1 MPRLRLLALL
11 LLVLAALP
19 SPADAADPAAPLAV
33 GDRAPEVELVDQH
46 GTPFR
51 LADALA
57 RRSFVVLAFYVK
69 AFTGG

>member
-1 MPRLRLLALL
+1 VRLIVLL
-11 LLVLAALP
+11 LLVVTALP
-19 SPADAADPAAPLAV
+19 PATGAADRDAPLAA
-33 GDRAPEVELVDQH
+33 GDRAPDVALVDQH